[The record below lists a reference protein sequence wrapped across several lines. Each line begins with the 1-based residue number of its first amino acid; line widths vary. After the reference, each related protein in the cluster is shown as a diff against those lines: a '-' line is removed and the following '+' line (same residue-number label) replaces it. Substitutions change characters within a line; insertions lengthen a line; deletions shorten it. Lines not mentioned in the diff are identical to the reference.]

1 MTRQT
6 LHRLIEDLPEEELT
20 PAARYLE
27 FLAWRDSEDAW
38 DNLDYQNYVLS
49 KVRESE
55 DEIAKG
61 ETLSLEDAKQHF
73 PQCFGK

>member
-27 FLAWRDSEDAW
+27 FLASRDSEEAW
-38 DNLDYQNYVLS
+38 NETSYQEYATS
-49 KVRESE
+49 QVRAAE
-55 DEIAKG
+55 DEIARG
-61 ETLSLEDAKQHF
+61 ESISLEDAKKQF
-73 PQCFGK
+73 PQCFGE